1 MTLYPFKDVLKV
13 TQKRPVVL
21 SLVIPV
27 YNEKPVIPLLLQ
39 RLQQVLSTL
48 SISYEIVL
56 VDDGSRDGSGEMLYR
71 LALADPT
78 LHVLRLSRN
87 FGKEAALT
95 AGLDHA
101 RGDAVII
108 MDADLQDPPELIPQ
122 MMTHWRDGYDVV
134 SMKRRSREGETRFKT
149 WSAHCYY
156 RMLNKISD
164 VDIPTDTGDFRL
176 MSRHAIEALKQLP
189 ERNRYMKGLF
199 AWIGMKT
206 KVVEYDRRARVAGKS
221 KWDYFSLIGLA
232 FEGITSFSR
241 SPLRIAMALGV
252 FIALAGVMFGLWIVF
267 KTLMLG
273 EVVPGYPSII
283 ALVTFLGGVQLMT
296 VGLLGEYVGKIY
308 YESKQRP
315 IYLLSDEVEHA
326 QATRPVYAE
335 DAKGFENTRFK
346 QQQAHDYPSR
356 VVDQSVAISSIH
368 LEEQFGLEGSVEP

>member
-1 MTLYPFKDVLKV
+1 MTPYPFKETVAV
-13 TQKRPVVL
+13 NQQASVAL

-27 YNEKPVIPLLLQ
+27 YNEKPVIPLLLE
-39 RLQQVLSTL
+39 RLKQVMSGIEL
-48 SISYEIVL
+48 SYEIVL
-56 VDDGSRDGSGEMLYR
+56 VDDGSRDGSGELMYR
-71 LALADPT
+71 LALSDPS

-101 RGDAVII
+101 RGEAVII

-122 MMTHWRDGYDVV
+122 MVAHWREGYDVV

-176 MSRHAIEALKQLP
+176 LSRHALEALKQLP

-206 KVVEYDRRARVAGKS
+206 KVVEYDRQARVAGKS
-221 KWDYFSLIGLA
+221 KWDYFALVGLA

-241 SPLRIAMALGV
+241 SPLRLAMGLGV
-252 FIALAGVMFGLWIVF
+252 FIALAGVLFGLWIVF

-315 IYLLSDEVEHA
+315 IYLLSDAVEQAKACRPAYRGVSQASPYVATVHGHPMA
-326 QATRPVYAE
+326 QSLEPSAE
-335 DAKGFENTRFK
+335 KAPLAQRKV
-346 QQQAHDYPSR
+346 S
-356 VVDQSVAISSIH
+356 
-368 LEEQFGLEGSVEP
+368 

>member
-1 MTLYPFKDVLKV
+1 MTHYPFKETSQVNQPASV
-13 TQKRPVVL
+13 EL

-27 YNEKPVIPLLLQ
+27 YNEKPVIPMLLE
-39 RLQQVLSTL
+39 RLKQVMSGLDL
-48 SISYEIVL
+48 SYEILL
-56 VDDGSRDGSGEMLYR
+56 VDDGSRDGSGELMYR
-71 LALADPT
+71 LALTDPT

-101 RGDAVII
+101 RGEAVII

-122 MMTHWRDGYDVV
+122 MLTYWREGYDVV

-176 MSRHAIEALKQLP
+176 MSRHALEALKQLP

-206 KVVEYDRRARVAGKS
+206 KVVEYDRHARVAGKS
-221 KWDYFSLIGLA
+221 KWDYFALVGLA

-252 FIALAGVMFGLWIVF
+252 FIAMAGFLFGLWIVI

-273 EVVPGYPSII
+273 EVVPGYPSMI

-315 IYLLSDEVEHA
+315 IYLLSDEVEQA
-326 QATRPVYAE
+326 QASRPAYGGAPQARHYSAKLHGHPMAQTLQESAE
-335 DAKGFENTRFK
+335 IA
-346 QQQAHDYPSR
+346 P
-356 VVDQSVAISSIH
+356 
-368 LEEQFGLEGSVEP
+368 LEQIKVS

>member
-1 MTLYPFKDVLKV
+1 MTPYPFKETVAV
-13 TQKRPVVL
+13 NQQASVAL

-27 YNEKPVIPLLLQ
+27 YNEKPVIPLLLE
-39 RLQQVLSTL
+39 RLKQVMSGIEL
-48 SISYEIVL
+48 SYEIVL
-56 VDDGSRDGSGEMLYR
+56 VDDGSRDGSGELMYR
-71 LALADPT
+71 LALSDPS

-101 RGDAVII
+101 RGEAVII

-122 MMTHWRDGYDVV
+122 MVAHWREGYDVV

-176 MSRHAIEALKQLP
+176 LSRHALEALKQLP

-206 KVVEYDRRARVAGKS
+206 KVVEYDRQARVAGKS
-221 KWDYFSLIGLA
+221 KWDYFALVGLA

-241 SPLRIAMALGV
+241 SPLRLAMGLGV
-252 FIALAGVMFGLWIVF
+252 FIALAGVLFGLWIVF

-315 IYLLSDEVEHA
+315 IYLLSDAVEQA
-326 QATRPVYAE
+326 QACRPAYRGVSQASPYVATVHGHPMAQSLEPSAE
-335 DAKGFENTRFK
+335 KAPLAQRKV
-346 QQQAHDYPSR
+346 S
-356 VVDQSVAISSIH
+356 
-368 LEEQFGLEGSVEP
+368 

>member
-1 MTLYPFKDVLKV
+1 MTPYPFKETVAV
-13 TQKRPVVL
+13 NQQASVAL

-27 YNEKPVIPLLLQ
+27 YNEKPVIPLLLE
-39 RLQQVLSTL
+39 RLKQVMSGLEL
-48 SISYEIVL
+48 SYEIVL
-56 VDDGSRDGSGEMLYR
+56 VDDGSRDGSGELMYR
-71 LALADPT
+71 LALSDPS

-101 RGDAVII
+101 RGEAVII

-122 MMTHWRDGYDVV
+122 MMAHWREGYDVV

-176 MSRHAIEALKQLP
+176 LSRHALEALKQLP

-206 KVVEYDRRARVAGKS
+206 KVVEYDRQARVAGKS
-221 KWDYFSLIGLA
+221 KWDYFALLGLA

-241 SPLRIAMALGV
+241 FPLRLAMGLGV
-252 FIALAGVMFGLWIVF
+252 FIALAGVLFGLWIVF

-315 IYLLSDEVEHA
+315 IYLLSDAVEQA
-326 QATRPVYAE
+326 QACRPAYGGVSQASTYVVATVHGHPMAQSLESSAE
-335 DAKGFENTRFK
+335 KAPLAQRKV
-346 QQQAHDYPSR
+346 S
-356 VVDQSVAISSIH
+356 
-368 LEEQFGLEGSVEP
+368 

>member
-1 MTLYPFKDVLKV
+1 MTHYPFKETSQVNQPASV
-13 TQKRPVVL
+13 EL

-27 YNEKPVIPLLLQ
+27 YNEKPVIPMLLE
-39 RLQQVLSTL
+39 RLKQVMSGLDL
-48 SISYEIVL
+48 SYEIVL
-56 VDDGSRDGSGEMLYR
+56 VDDGSRDGSGELMYR
-71 LALADPT
+71 LALTDST

-101 RGDAVII
+101 RGEAVII

-122 MMTHWRDGYDVV
+122 MLAYWREGYDVV

-176 MSRHAIEALKQLP
+176 MSRHALEALKQLP

-206 KVVEYDRRARVAGKS
+206 KVVEYDRHARVAGKS
-221 KWDYFSLIGLA
+221 KWDYFALVGLA

-252 FIALAGVMFGLWIVF
+252 FIAMAGFLFGLWIVI

-273 EVVPGYPSII
+273 EMVPGYPSII

-315 IYLLSDEVEHA
+315 IYLLSDEVEQA
-326 QATRPVYAE
+326 QVSRPAYGSAPQVRHYSAKLHGHPMAQTLQESAE
-335 DAKGFENTRFK
+335 IA
-346 QQQAHDYPSR
+346 P
-356 VVDQSVAISSIH
+356 
-368 LEEQFGLEGSVEP
+368 LEQIKVS

>member
-1 MTLYPFKDVLKV
+1 MTPYPFKETVAV
-13 TQKRPVVL
+13 NQQASVAL

-27 YNEKPVIPLLLQ
+27 YNEKPVIPLLLE
-39 RLQQVLSTL
+39 RLKQVMSGLEL
-48 SISYEIVL
+48 SYEIVL
-56 VDDGSRDGSGEMLYR
+56 VDDGSRDGSGELMYR
-71 LALADPT
+71 LALSDPS

-101 RGDAVII
+101 RGEAVII

-122 MMTHWRDGYDVV
+122 MVAHWREGYDVV

-176 MSRHAIEALKQLP
+176 LSRHALEALKQLP

-206 KVVEYDRRARVAGKS
+206 KVVEYDRQARVAGKS
-221 KWDYFSLIGLA
+221 KWDYFALVGLA

-241 SPLRIAMALGV
+241 SPLRLAMGLGV
-252 FIALAGVMFGLWIVF
+252 FIALAGVLFGLWIVF

-273 EVVPGYPSII
+273 EVVPG
-283 ALVTFLGGVQLMT
+283 
-296 VGLLGEYVGKIY
+296 
-308 YESKQRP
+308 
-315 IYLLSDEVEHA
+315 
-326 QATRPVYAE
+326 
-335 DAKGFENTRFK
+335 
-346 QQQAHDYPSR
+346 
-356 VVDQSVAISSIH
+356 
-368 LEEQFGLEGSVEP
+368 